1 MSKKEIERVMDI
13 EDPKQ
18 LTNHMVFLVDRSGS
32 MERIRDETIEFF
44 NLQVRNL
51 KELAESS
58 KQKTTVTLITFG
70 GDNIAKVSVDDP
82 VLWVKPVEELKELTE
97 NSYKPK
103 GGTPL
108 YDAVG
113 YAIDNLRKIE
123 DADHEKTSFVLC
135 IITDGEEN
143 SSVKYTAEQIAN
155 RIKECQETKRWTITY
170 MGADVDLSEIQK
182 LGVSAQNTVS
192 FGATS
197 GGVKKAA
204 MKHRLSTQSFYSS
217 RAAGGTSVDDFY
229 KNKIKCGCT
238 DMGAC
243 NH

>member
-18 LTNHMVFLVDRSGS
+18 LTNHMVFVVDSSGS
-32 MERIRDETIEFF
+32 MERIRNETIEFF

-58 KQKTTVTLITFG
+58 KQKTTITLLTFG
-70 GDNIAKVSVDDP
+70 GDDWKVSVDDQ
-82 VLWVKPVEELKELTE
+82 VLWVKPVEDLKELTAV
-97 NSYKPK
+97 SYKPK

-143 SSVKYTAEQIAN
+143 SSVKYTAEQISN

-170 MGADVDLSEIQK
+170 MGADVDLSKIQK
-182 LGVSAQNTVS
+182 LGVSVQNTVS

-197 GGVKKAA
+197 GGVKRAA
-204 MKHRLSTQSFYSS
+204 KLQGLSTQSYYNS

-229 KNKIKCGCT
+229 KNKKCSCT
-238 DMGAC
+238 DDSC